1 MKELIYNS
9 YKTLQHLSFYRVVR
23 SSSKTILL
31 LDIDNTIADT
41 WPTLNKTW
49 KSESERLS
57 KLNPF
62 QTVISHLFK
71 NYSPKVYQWVFLSS
85 RNYFS
90 HLVTINW
97 LKKYNLPAEWKNV
110 ILVQSPKEKIDLINK
125 YVKKKIVYFD
135 DLSYN
140 HEKGDIR
147 FYLEEIEL
155 IKVNDYVE
163 YHGYA
168 ELFEIRNSYE

>member
-1 MKELIYNS
+1 MKKLIYNS
-9 YKTLQHLSFYRVVR
+9 YKTLQHFLFYRVVR
-23 SSSKTILL
+23 TNSKIILL
-31 LDIDNTIADT
+31 IDIDNTLADT

-62 QTVISHLFK
+62 QSVISHLFK
-71 NYSPKVYQWVFLSS
+71 NYSPKVHQWVFLSS

-97 LKKYNLPAEWKNV
+97 LKKNNLPAGWKNV
-110 ILVQSPKEKIDLINK
+110 ILVQSPMEKIDLINK
-125 YVKKKIVYFD
+125 YVKNKIVYFD

-140 HEKGDIR
+140 HENGDMK
-147 FYLEEIEL
+147 FYEKEIEL
-155 IKVNDYVE
+155 ININDYVE

-168 ELFEIRNSYE
+168 EISKIINNYE